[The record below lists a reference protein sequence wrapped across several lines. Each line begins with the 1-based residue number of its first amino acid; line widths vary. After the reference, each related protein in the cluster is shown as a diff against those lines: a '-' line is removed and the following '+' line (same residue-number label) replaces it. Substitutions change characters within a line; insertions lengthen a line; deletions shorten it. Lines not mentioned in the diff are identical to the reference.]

1 MKIESTFFSML
12 AMLAL
17 VSCSH
22 EKSDAT
28 GVFEAPMTTVSAE
41 TSGKIL
47 SINASEGDLVCAGN
61 QLLLIDTVQLFLK
74 QRLLESQRQTA
85 SAVLSDAKTQTESL
99 RMQQE
104 QLRKEQARLDRLVK
118 AGAATPQQKEQID
131 NNILTLEWQIK
142 ALEENISDANAAHQ
156 GNAASLDIQIESVK
170 DLIRRCHVTSPS
182 SGTIVARY
190 VEEGEVV
197 AEGMPLFKQIDL
209 NKIYLRAYFEG
220 RRMSEVKLGR
230 MVKLRTLFGGNERE
244 YDGTISW
251 ISPESEF
258 TPKSIMTS
266 DDRSNLVY
274 AVKITVENDGFL
286 RNGLYGEVWLK

>member
-1 MKIESTFFSML
+1 MRIESTIFSML
-12 AMLAL
+12 AILAL

-28 GVFEAPMTTVSAE
+28 GVFEAPTTTVSAE

-47 SINASEGDLVCAGN
+47 SINASEGDLVCAGD

-104 QLRKEQARLDRLVK
+104 QLRKEQARLERLVK

-170 DLIRRCHVTSPS
+170 DLIRRCHVTAPAN
-182 SGTIVARY
+182 GTVIARY

-230 MVKLRTLFGGNERE
+230 MVKVRTLFGGNERE

-274 AVKITVENDGFL
+274 AVKISVENDGFL

>member
-1 MKIESTFFSML
+1 ML

-47 SINASEGDLVCAGN
+47 SINASEGDLVCAGD

-230 MVKLRTLFGGNERE
+230 MVKVRTLFGGNERE

>member
-1 MKIESTFFSML
+1 MKIESTIFSML

-47 SINASEGDLVCAGN
+47 SINASEGDLVCAGD

-230 MVKLRTLFGGNERE
+230 MVKVRTLFGGNERE

>member
-1 MKIESTFFSML
+1 ML
-12 AMLAL
+12 AILAL

-47 SINASEGDLVCAGN
+47 SINASEGDLVCAGD

-209 NKIYLRAYFEG
+209 NKIYLKAYFEG

-230 MVKLRTLFGGNERE
+230 MVKVRTLFGGNERE
-244 YDGTISW
+244 YNGTISW

>member
-1 MKIESTFFSML
+1 ML
-12 AMLAL
+12 AILAL

-47 SINASEGDLVCAGN
+47 SINASEGDLVCDGD

-74 QRLLESQRQTA
+74 QRLLERQRQTA

-230 MVKLRTLFGGNERE
+230 MVKVRTLFGGNERE

>member
-1 MKIESTFFSML
+1 ML

-47 SINASEGDLVCAGN
+47 SINASEGDLVCAGD

-230 MVKLRTLFGGNERE
+230 MVKVRTLFGGNERE

-274 AVKITVENDGFL
+274 AVKISVENDGFL

>member
-1 MKIESTFFSML
+1 ML
-12 AMLAL
+12 ALLAL
-17 VSCSH
+17 VSCSP

-47 SINASEGDLVCAGN
+47 SINASESDLVCAGD

-220 RRMSEVKLGR
+220 CRMSEVKLGR
-230 MVKLRTLFGGNERE
+230 MVKVRTLFGGNERE

>member
-1 MKIESTFFSML
+1 MRIESTVFSI
-12 AMLAL
+12 LAL
-17 VSCSH
+17 LTLASCSH

-28 GVFEAPMTTVSAE
+28 GVFEAPMTTVTAE

-47 SINASEGDLVCAGN
+47 NIHTSEGDAVCAGD
-61 QLLLIDTVQLFLK
+61 QLLLVDTIQLSLK
-74 QRLLESQRQTA
+74 QRLLQSQRQTA

-104 QLRKEQARLDRLVK
+104 QLRKEQTRLERLVK
-118 AGAATPQQKEQID
+118 AGAATSQQKEQID
-131 NNILTLEWQIK
+131 NNIRTLEWQIK
-142 ALEENISDANAAHQ
+142 ALEENISNANVAHQ

-170 DLIRRCHVTSPS
+170 DMIRRCHVTSPAN
-182 SGTIVARY
+182 GTVIARY

-197 AEGMPLFKQIDL
+197 AEGMPLFKLIDL
-209 NKIYLRAYFEG
+209 NRIYLRAYFEG
-220 RRMSEVKLGR
+220 SRMSEVKLGGK
-230 MVKLRTLFGGNERE
+230 VEIRTLFGGNERK
-244 YDGTISW
+244 YDGTIIW

-274 AVKITVENDGFL
+274 AVKISVENDGLL

>member
-1 MKIESTFFSML
+1 ML

-47 SINASEGDLVCAGN
+47 SINASEGDLVCAGD

-220 RRMSEVKLGR
+220 CRMSEVKLGR
-230 MVKLRTLFGGNERE
+230 MVKVRTLFGGNERE

-274 AVKITVENDGFL
+274 AVKISVENDGFL

>member
-1 MKIESTFFSML
+1 ML
-12 AMLAL
+12 AILAL

-47 SINASEGDLVCAGN
+47 SINASEGDLVCDGD

-230 MVKLRTLFGGNERE
+230 MVKVRTLFGGNERE

>member
-1 MKIESTFFSML
+1 ML
-12 AMLAL
+12 ALLAL
-17 VSCSH
+17 VSCSP

-47 SINASEGDLVCAGN
+47 SINASEGDLVCAGD

-220 RRMSEVKLGR
+220 CRMSEVKLGR
-230 MVKLRTLFGGNERE
+230 MVKVRTLFGGNERE

>member
-1 MKIESTFFSML
+1 MKIESTIFSML

-47 SINASEGDLVCAGN
+47 SINASEGDLVCAGD

-230 MVKLRTLFGGNERE
+230 MVKVRTLFGGNERE

-274 AVKITVENDGFL
+274 AVKISVENDGFL

>member
-1 MKIESTFFSML
+1 MFAI
-12 AMLAL
+12 LAL

-28 GVFEAPMTTVSAE
+28 GVFEAPTTTVSAE

-47 SINASEGDLVCAGN
+47 SINASEGDLVCAGD
-61 QLLLIDTVQLFLK
+61 QLLLIDTVQLSLK
-74 QRLLESQRQTA
+74 QSLLESQKQTA
-85 SAVLSDAKTQTESL
+85 SAVLCDAKTQTESL

-104 QLRKEQARLDRLVK
+104 QLRKEQSRLERLVK

-131 NNILTLEWQIK
+131 NNILALEWQIK
-142 ALEENISDANAAHQ
+142 ALEENIGDANAAHQ

-170 DLIRRCHVTSPS
+170 DLIRRCHVTAPS
-182 SGTIVARY
+182 NGTIVARY

-220 RRMSEVKLGR
+220 SRMSEVRLGGKVR
-230 MVKLRTLFGGNERE
+230 VRTLFGGNERE

-274 AVKITVENDGFL
+274 AVKISIDNDGFL
-286 RNGLYGEVWLK
+286 RNGLYGEIWLK

>member
-1 MKIESTFFSML
+1 ML

-47 SINASEGDLVCAGN
+47 SINASEGDLVCAGD

-220 RRMSEVKLGR
+220 CRMSEVKLGR
-230 MVKLRTLFGGNERE
+230 MVKVRTLFGGNERE

-274 AVKITVENDGFL
+274 AVKIAVENDGFL

>member
-1 MKIESTFFSML
+1 MRIESIIFSV
-12 AMLAL
+12 LAL
-17 VSCSH
+17 LAFASCSH

-28 GVFEAPMTTVSAE
+28 GVFEAPMTTVTAE

-47 SINASEGDLVCAGN
+47 SINVSEGDVVYSGD
-61 QLLLIDTVQLFLK
+61 QLLLVDTIQLTLK

-85 SAVLSDAKTQTESL
+85 SSGLSDARTQTKSL
-99 RMQQE
+99 RMQKE
-104 QLRKEQARLDRLVK
+104 QLCKEQARLDRLVK

-131 NNILTLEWQIK
+131 HNILALEWQIK
-142 ALEENISDANAAHQ
+142 ALEENISGANATHR
-156 GNAASLDIQIESVK
+156 GNVASLDIQIESVK
-170 DLIRRCHVTSPS
+170 DMIRRCHVTSPS
-182 SGTIVARY
+182 NGTVTARY

-197 AEGMPLFKQIDL
+197 AEGMPLFKLIDM
-209 NKIYLRAYFEG
+209 NRISLRAYFEG
-220 RRMSEVKLGR
+220 GRMSDVKLGGK
-230 MVKLRTLFGGNERE
+230 VEIRTLFGGNERK
-244 YDGTISW
+244 YDGTIIW

-274 AVKITVENDGFL
+274 AVKISVENDGLL